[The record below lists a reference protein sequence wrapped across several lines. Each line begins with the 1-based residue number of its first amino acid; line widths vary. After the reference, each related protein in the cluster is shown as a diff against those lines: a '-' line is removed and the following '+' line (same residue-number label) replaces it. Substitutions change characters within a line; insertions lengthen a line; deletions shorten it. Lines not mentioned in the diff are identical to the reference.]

1 MNGLL
6 HIDKEVWILT
16 NNMKCSRFQ
25 GGSFD
30 NIDTSQSKYYQKSF
44 KICSSLVKN
53 MDGSIIDPFAR
64 NCKWGTIRNDMDDS
78 IKTVHYHLESLDFMK
93 LMKTNSAKMVLFD
106 PPFSKSQSK
115 KYSVGDTNLYCTG
128 DGRIGKLM
136 KEIERVLKPGGI
148 LLKLG
153 YNSSKPSKNFDLLE
167 IIVVNFGGTRND
179 VIVSIWKKNTT
190 TLDNFMASIP

>member
-1 MNGLL
+1 
-6 HIDKEVWILT
+6 
-16 NNMKCSRFQ
+16 
-25 GGSFD
+25 
-30 NIDTSQSKYYQKSF
+30 
-44 KICSSLVKN
+44 
-53 MDGSIIDPFAR
+53 
-64 NCKWGTIRNDMDDS
+64 
-78 IKTVHYHLESLDFMK
+78 
-93 LMKTNSAKMVLFD
+93 
-106 PPFSKSQSK
+106 
-115 KYSVGDTNLYCTG
+115 
-128 DGRIGKLM
+128 M